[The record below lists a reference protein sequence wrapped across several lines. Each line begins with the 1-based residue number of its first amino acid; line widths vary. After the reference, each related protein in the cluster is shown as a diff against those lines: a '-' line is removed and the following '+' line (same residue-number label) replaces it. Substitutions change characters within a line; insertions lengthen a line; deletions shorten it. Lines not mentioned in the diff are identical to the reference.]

1 MVSSSAASDFSPSA
15 RLCKLLY
22 DPPCSL
28 ETLSN
33 KLQVSLIADSPR
45 ITRVALINRLLA
57 LDGSLSKGQAQ
68 SMADLFNAA
77 APAVLELT
85 QLHNFF
91 SNKLGKDKNSKGGT
105 SVLERVLGRIRER
118 AAGSG
123 GIRSL
128 GRYSRAFHIKFYTVL
143 MMNLSTTFRVLTMM
157 DTSGDKRLDKEELKY
172 GLANYGIELNIRE
185 LDDIFNYFGKIF
197 WDILRLL

>member
-1 MVSSSAASDFSPSA
+1 MSGRPAGRVRGDLQRPSPGVASYLSTSDFSPSG

-33 KLQVSLIADSPR
+33 KLQVSLIADTPR
-45 ITRVALINRLLA
+45 ISRVAFINRLLA

-68 SMADLFNAA
+68 SMVDLFNNA

-85 QLHNFF
+85 QLHIFF
-91 SNKLGKDKNSKGGT
+91 SGKFGKDKSSKGGT
-105 SVLERVLGRIRER
+105 SVLKRVLSRIRER

-128 GRYSRAFHIKFYTVL
+128 GR
-143 MMNLSTTFRVLTMM
+143 
-157 DTSGDKRLDKEELKY
+157 
-172 GLANYGIELNIRE
+172 
-185 LDDIFNYFGKIF
+185 
-197 WDILRLL
+197 